1 MSTKPI
7 QLARSVRLWPDDK
20 SESRRASWLEL
31 FFDLIF
37 VAAVSQ
43 VGVPLGEDYSI
54 HGLVRYSLMFLLIW
68 WAWFGHTMY
77 ATRFDTDDV
86 VHRLLTLVQIFAAAA
101 MAANAKQNLA
111 DRDSAGFGAAY
122 AVQRI
127 VLVIQYLRARRE
139 PKTRRLAT
147 IYATGF
153 GIAATLWTVAA
164 VVPPPLRF
172 WLWGAALL
180 IDLSTPSL
188 TMRHAQTVPPHP
200 EHLPERFG
208 LFTIILLGESVA
220 AVMRGMESQQSWP
233 VSAAISAFTGL
244 ALVFGLWWW
253 YFDVARGAEER
264 PVRSARDMLRFQVW
278 SHAHFPLYLSIAVL
292 GVGVERVISL
302 PTGARLMGQHA
313 WILIG
318 AASVLMSTM
327 ILVGLTSKRREA
339 DLPAWSRFLLLL
351 TLLSAPWLSRVAPSC
366 ILVVLLLLLCAV
378 QIGLG
383 RALAY
388 GSNRPKSR
396 SHDCPEVCD
405 PALPAGYGSRRLISA
420 KHSS

>member
-77 ATRFDTDDV
+77 ATRFDADDV

>member
-7 QLARSVRLWPDDK
+7 QLARSVRLWPGDK
-20 SESRRASWLEL
+20 SESRRVSWLEL
-31 FFDLIF
+31 FFDLVF

-43 VGVPLGEDYSI
+43 VGVPLGQDYSI

-77 ATRFDTDDV
+77 ATRFDADDV
-86 VHRLLTLVQIFAAAA
+86 IHRLLTLVQIFAAAA
-101 MAANAKQNLA
+101 MAANAKQDLV

-139 PKTRRLAT
+139 PKTRQLAT

-153 GIAATLWTVAA
+153 GIAAILWTVAA

-180 IDLSTPSL
+180 IDLSTPLL
-188 TMRHAQTVPPHP
+188 TIRHTQTVPPHP

-220 AVMRGMESQQSWP
+220 AVMRGMESQESWP

-244 ALVFGLWWW
+244 ALAFGLWWW
-253 YFDVARGAEER
+253 YFDVARGADER
-264 PVRSARDMLRFQVW
+264 PVGSARDLLRFQIW

-327 ILVGLTSKRREA
+327 ILVGLTSKQRES
-339 DLPAWSRFLLLL
+339 DLPAWLRFLLLL
-351 TLLSAPWLSRVAPSC
+351 TLLPAPWLSRVAPSC
-366 ILVVLLLLLCAV
+366 VLVVQVLFVCAV
-378 QIGLG
+378 QVGLG
-383 RALAY
+383 RAMAY
-388 GSNRPKSR
+388 ALNRAKSR
-396 SHDCPEVCD
+396 HHD
-405 PALPAGYGSRRLISA
+405 ALGLLTQRSPAGYFRGD
-420 KHSS
+420 